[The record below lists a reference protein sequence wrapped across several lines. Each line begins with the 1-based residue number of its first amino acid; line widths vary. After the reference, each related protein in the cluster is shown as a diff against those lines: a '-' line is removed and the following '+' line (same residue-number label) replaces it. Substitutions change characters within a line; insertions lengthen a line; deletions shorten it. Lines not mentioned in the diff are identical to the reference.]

1 MIPNELTT
9 YLESLIPTRN
19 ERLLEMEEY
28 ARVHHVPI
36 MELVGVETLL
46 QILRIHQPNKIL
58 EIGTAIGYSAIRMA
72 QSLEETTIYTIE
84 RDEER
89 YEEAIANIQK
99 ADLSDRIIVIK
110 GDALD
115 VFEQIQSYGPF
126 DFLFIDAAKGQ
137 YQKFFEL
144 YGTLITEKGIILSDN
159 VLFRGLVAKE
169 AANIES
175 KRLRTLA
182 KKIKKYNE
190 WLMQHPLYHTT
201 ILPVGDGIAISIKKG
216 EKQ

>member
-169 AANIES
+169 VANIES

>member
-1 MIPNELTT
+1 MIPNELIT

-19 ERLLEMEEY
+19 EQLLEMEEY

-46 QILRIHQPNKIL
+46 QILRIHQPKKIL
-58 EIGTAIGYSAIRMA
+58 EIGTAIGYSAIRMV
-72 QSLEETTIYTIE
+72 QTLEETTIYTIE
-84 RDEER
+84 RDEKR

-99 ADLSDRIIVIK
+99 ANLSDRIIVIK

-144 YGTLITEKGIILSDN
+144 YGTLVTEKGIILSDN

-169 AANIES
+169 ADDIES

-190 WLMQHPLYHTT
+190 WLMKHPLYRTT

-216 EKQ
+216 EK